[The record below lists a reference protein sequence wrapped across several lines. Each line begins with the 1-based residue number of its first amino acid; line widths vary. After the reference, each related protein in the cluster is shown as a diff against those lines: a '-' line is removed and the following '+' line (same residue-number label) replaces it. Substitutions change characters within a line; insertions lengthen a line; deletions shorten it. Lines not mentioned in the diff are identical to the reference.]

1 MVVFDYGPYTSV
13 RRIMEGLIVTERKDI
28 GSKNLK
34 GIHGST
40 SDGARERK
48 REKRDARFNFRV

>member
-40 SDGARERK
+40 SDGVRERK
-48 REKRDARFNFRV
+48 KEKQHTHFNLI